1 MRCYD
6 IFSACRA
13 WRVVVS
19 EYIDLLL
26 PFPSPHM
33 SFLSL
38 GFFFSF
44 FFYSLTVN
52 LTTLRK

>member
-19 EYIDLLL
+19 EYIDQLP
-26 PFPSPHM
+26 PFPSPHV

-38 GFFFSF
+38 GFFFF